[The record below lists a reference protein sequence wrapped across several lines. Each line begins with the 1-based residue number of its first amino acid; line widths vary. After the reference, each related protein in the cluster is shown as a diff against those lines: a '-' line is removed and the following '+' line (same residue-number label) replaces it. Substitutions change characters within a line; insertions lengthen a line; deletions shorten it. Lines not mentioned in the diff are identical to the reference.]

1 MVGCSW
7 MRAGELAALEKRL
20 NTFLEEL
27 TEGMGRRDRQRWA
40 GVYVRGLLL
49 DGERKSVEPM
59 ARRLGKSDQALQQF
73 LNQSPWAAKLVLERL
88 AKRPARQP
96 ADFWIIDET
105 SFPKAGNHSVGVA
118 RQYCGALGKLANCQV
133 AVSLHRAE
141 ATGRSSQPLSWRLYL
156 PKEWVSDPE
165 RRQRAGIPAEVTH
178 QSKNELAL
186 GLLDQA
192 LGWELK
198 PGVIL
203 ADEAYGGSFEWR
215 AALRERGLFYAVRVP
230 WTTTGWTEKPEFFLP
245 APPKRGRQAKRL
257 RTSAPIPKNLREIAR
272 ELPASAWSEVTWRE
286 GSKGPQ
292 RSRFA
297 QLEIWAANGWRQGPR
312 PERVREIAL
321 IEWPADEEEPTRYW
335 LSFLRAE
342 LPLSE
347 LVAAARARWRI
358 EQDYRELKEELGL
371 DHFEGRGWMGWHHH
385 VALVTAAFAFLRQEQ
400 RHRSRRSGAGKKPAG
415 TPKPAARAKAP
426 AGRAH
431 SPLRPMPV
439 VPRQIQTA

>member
-1 MVGCSW
+1 
-7 MRAGELAALEKRL
+7 MRANEVAALEKRL
-20 NTFLEEL
+20 EAFLNEL
-27 TEGMGRRDRQRWA
+27 TEPMGRRDRRQWA
-40 GVYVRGLLL
+40 GAYVRGLLL

-73 LNQSPWAAKLVLERL
+73 LNQSPWSAEALLERL
-88 AKRPARQP
+88 AKCGARQP
-96 ADFWIIDET
+96 ANFWILDET
-105 SFPKAGNHSVGVA
+105 SFPKAGKHSVGVT
-118 RQYCGALGKLANCQV
+118 RQYCGALGKIANCQV

-141 ATGRSSQPLSWRLYL
+141 SGAQASQPISWRLYL
-156 PKEWVSDPE
+156 PKEWVQDAE
-165 RRQRAGIPAEVTH
+165 RRQHAGIPAEVLY

-186 GLLDQA
+186 SLLDQA
-192 LGWELK
+192 LSWELK

-230 WTTTGWTEKPEFFLP
+230 WTTTGWTQAPEFFLP

-257 RTSAPIPKNLREIAR
+257 RTNAPIPKNLREIAR
-272 ELPASAWSEVTWRE
+272 EMPESAWSEVTWRE

-297 QLEIWAANGWRQGPR
+297 QLPLWAANGWRQGPQ
-312 PERVREIAL
+312 PERVKEVAL
-321 IEWPADEEEPTRYW
+321 IEWPVDEEEPTRYW
-335 LSFLRAE
+335 LSLLPE
-342 LPLSE
+342 SLPLNE

-371 DHFEGRGWMGWHHH
+371 DHFEGRGWVGWHHH
-385 VALVTAAFAFLRQEQ
+385 VAMVTVAFAFLRQEQ
-400 RHRSRRSGAGKKPAG
+400 RKKRRSGAGKKPAR

-426 AGRAH
+426 PGRSH
-431 SPLRPMPV
+431 SSRRPLSL
-439 VPRQIQTA
+439 VPHPLQTA